1 MSWMIWYH
9 VDRMVLVVVCLFS
22 QNQNDQALDLLTS
35 ITPET
40 RLQDII
46 S

>member
-1 MSWMIWYH
+1 MWYH
-9 VDRMVLVVVCLFS
+9 VDRMVLVVVCLFL
-22 QNQNDQALDLLTS
+22 QKQNDQALVVLTS